1 MGLCRSSPD
10 LHHARLSRSQ
20 QASSTPLPSLRHD
33 PRFTPTALRPTLST
47 PINWRTSH
55 HSTPEL
61 PRLNE
66 VVRAVERIRAGGSS
80 PPPCEAEAN
89 TKPVVSNPI
98 SSSEVH
104 FDNASARAA
113 ADRNHLPSDPATT
126 SQAVPRTDAAMG
138 STASAATSRRP
149 GETLARTKPTS
160 AAESRPAHVAQTGLD
175 RVAPVVAVTVE
186 ASTPTVSPASAKPD
200 GQKPA
205 LPIMEGPIIPIG
217 GRPYRLLQRNPPG
230 RVR

>member
-1 MGLCRSSPD
+1 VPVIAVPKPRTSLSGAASFK
-10 LHHARLSRSQ
+10 HAVSEPLPRPKVHTDS
-20 QASSTPLPSLRHD
+20 ASSDTVDANQLAYVASLYAGVAEAKR
-33 PRFTPTALRPTLST
+33 
-47 PINWRTSH
+47 
-55 HSTPEL
+55 
-61 PRLNE
+61 
-66 VVRAVERIRAGGSS
+66 VVREVEKIRAGGSS

-98 SSSEVH
+98 SPSEVH
-104 FDNASARAA
+104 FNIASARAA

-175 RVAPVVAVTVE
+175 RVAPVMAVTVE

-205 LPIMEGPIIPIG
+205 LPIKEGPIIPIG
-217 GRPYRLLQRNPPG
+217 GRPYRLLQRNPSG